1 LQFITFMA
9 VNKSYNIHFSCKTQ
23 LLFNSKFED
32 FVKQQH
38 EKGTNVCYFVDKNVW
53 EAHPSKFL
61 NIEKIVMI
69 EGNEN
74 SKNFDNLE
82 VYIQQLLELNVDKNH
97 LLIGVGGGIVSDIL
111 GFVGSCY
118 KRGIPFGLFP
128 TTVLSSVDAS
138 IGGKNGLNFGA
149 IKNVIGTIAQPEFIA
164 YDLSFLKSLK
174 KEDFNDG
181 FAEIIKY
188 GCIANPAILEFLE
201 FFHFEYES
209 FSEEKL
215 IALFK
220 SCIDIKCSIIEEDPF
235 DKGTRKILN
244 FGHTL
249 GHAIESE
256 YKISHGKAVAIG
268 MMFACFISENNNTSI
283 SSLKI
288 KSLLNQYFLPTSF
301 SFDVDIMMQKITHD
315 KKMNSNFIDFIV
327 LEKLGKANIQK
338 LSFESLRPLLI
349 EFLDA
354 KNN

>member
-1 LQFITFMA
+1 MQFIAFMSKI
-9 VNKSYNIHFSCKTQ
+9 KSYTIQFSDKTQ
-23 LLFNSKFED
+23 LLFDTKFED
-32 FVKQQH
+32 FVSKQNKQ
-38 EKGTNVCYFVDKNVW
+38 GTNICYFIDKNVLD
-53 EAHPSKFL
+53 AHSSKFI
-61 NIEKIVMI
+61 NIEKKILI

-74 SKNFDNLE
+74 SKNFGNLE
-82 VYIQQLLELNVDKNH
+82 VYIEQLLELNVDKSY
-97 LLIGVGGGIVSDIL
+97 LLIGIGGGIVSDIL

-118 KRGIPFGLFP
+118 KRGVPFGFFP

-138 IGGKNGLNFGA
+138 IGGKNGMNFGA
-149 IKNVIGTIAQPEFIA
+149 IKNVVGTIAQPDFIA

-188 GCIANPAILEFLE
+188 GCIADPGILELLD
-201 FFHFEYES
+201 FFYFEYKS
-209 FSEEKL
+209 FPEEKL
-215 IALFK
+215 MALFK

-235 DKGTRKILN
+235 DKGVRKILN

-268 MMFACFISENNNTSI
+268 MMFACFVSEKNNTSF

-288 KSLLNQYFLPTSF
+288 KSLLKQYFLPTSF
-301 SFDVDIMMQKITHD
+301 SFDVEMVMQKITHD

-327 LEKLGKANIQK
+327 LEKLGRANIQK
-338 LSFESLRPLLI
+338 LSFENLRSLLI

-354 KNN
+354 KND